1 MLGDSEPAIPVTPA
15 SPAAGGAVT
24 RSSPRLERARL
35 PKPEWLKVKVPQGE
49 RYAWIRDRARSLNLH
64 TVCEEARC
72 PNIGECWQGG
82 TATFML
88 MGDECTRGCRFCSV
102 KTAKQPGGLD
112 EAEPVHIAE
121 TIRAMGLDYVVL
133 TSVNR
138 DDLPDQGS
146 AHIAETIRRTQ
157 LANPHLLIEVLI
169 PDFRGDAA
177 CLERVVAARPAVLA
191 HNVETVPR
199 LTPSVRDPRAGFE
212 QSLRVLEWAKQGA
225 QRMAPALRTKSSLM
239 LGLGEREDEVLETM
253 RALRG
258 VDVDFLTLG
267 QYLQPDRWNLP
278 VVEFIRPEQFKALE
292 REALRLGFRT
302 VASGPLVRSSYR
314 AAEYYIA
321 QDLRAAERSSRE
333 VHSTTGNLPPGANNS
348 TDPSPA

>member
-1 MLGDSEPAIPVTPA
+1 MFRDSEPRVPTALQFAVPQPTALQPAVPQPAVTPPSA
-15 SPAAGGAVT
+15 AAPPAARPAPV
-24 RSSPRLERARL
+24 RQ
-35 PKPEWLKVKVPQGE
+35 PKPDWLKVKVPQGE

-102 KTAKQPGGLD
+102 KTAKHPGTLD
-112 EAEPVHIAE
+112 GREPLHIAE

-133 TSVNR
+133 TTVNR
-138 DDLPDQGS
+138 DDLADQGS

-157 LANPHLLIEVLI
+157 LANPELLIEVLI
-169 PDFRGDAA
+169 PDFQGDRA
-177 CLERVVAARPAVLA
+177 CLERVIAARPAVLA

-199 LTPSVRDPRAGFE
+199 LTPSVRDPRAGFD
-212 QSLRVLEWAKQGA
+212 QSLRVLEHSK
-225 QRMAPALRTKSSLM
+225 RTAPAMRTKSSLM
-239 LGLGEREDEVLETM
+239 LGLGEREDEVLDSM

-278 VVEFIRPEQFKALE
+278 VVEYVRPERFTALE
-292 REALRLGFRT
+292 QAGLAMGFRY

-314 AAEYYIA
+314 AAEFFIA
-321 QDLRAAERSSRE
+321 QHLRGQSS
-333 VHSTTGNLPPGANNS
+333 P
-348 TDPSPA
+348 

>member
-1 MLGDSEPAIPVTPA
+1 MFRDSD
-15 SPAAGGAVT
+15 PAALSVAAPGAG
-24 RSSPRLERARL
+24 PAPAAQPAPGLPARL
-35 PKPEWLKVKVPQGE
+35 PKPAWLKVKVPQGE
-49 RYAWIRDRARSLNLH
+49 RFTWIRDRARTLNLH

-102 KTAKQPGGLD
+102 KTARHPGALD
-112 EAEPVHIAE
+112 SREPAHIAE

-133 TSVNR
+133 TTVNR

-157 LANPHLLIEVLI
+157 LANPELLIEVLI
-169 PDFRGDAA
+169 PDFRGDEA
-177 CLERVVAARPAVLA
+177 CLERVIAARPAVLA

-212 QSLRVLEWAKQGA
+212 QSLRVLDYARRASGKQPAAHHDAAHGSA
-225 QRMAPALRTKSSLM
+225 APPEHPAGRPALRTKSSLM
-239 LGLGEREDEVLETM
+239 LGLGEREDEVLDGM
-253 RALRG
+253 RALRS

-278 VVEFIRPEQFKALE
+278 VVEYIRPERFKALE
-292 REALRLGFRT
+292 QEGLAMGFRY

-314 AAEYYIA
+314 AAEFFIA
-321 QDLRAAERSSRE
+321 QDLRGHSS
-333 VHSTTGNLPPGANNS
+333 P
-348 TDPSPA
+348 